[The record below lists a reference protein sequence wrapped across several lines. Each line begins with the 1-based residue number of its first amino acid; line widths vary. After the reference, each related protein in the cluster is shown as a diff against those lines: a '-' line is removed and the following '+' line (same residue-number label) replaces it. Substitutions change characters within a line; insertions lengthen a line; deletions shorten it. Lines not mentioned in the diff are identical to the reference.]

1 MLNTSRRLLLSL
13 HRRAWRHSKATLI
26 LTLLVFIGA
35 SFGLNRLQFLL
46 SIDDL
51 IDPDFQT
58 YTGLKNLNA
67 EFKDKNTV
75 LLSVE
80 SKTPFTKTFLC
91 DFQGWI
97 LKTAQNNSELIHIQS
112 TFGIRQAHVT
122 GNQFTMKSFLD
133 LDCLSKDPETQKIS
147 DAFEKIQASPWQGIL
162 SSRASYAVSVNF
174 IIFDPEDK
182 KFGTVD
188 VNVVPSLQKSFE
200 NDVFKN
206 STENDNLNIYWGG
219 ITTYQSYLRKAFEQT
234 QFLNMMMFLVSMLIF
249 KILLGT
255 WKGGFVFNVTIFIS
269 MGITFG
275 LMGFLD
281 IPVDVLTNSTGLMML
296 VGCLEDFTFVVFG
309 MLRFK
314 WSMRS
319 SLRKFMLPS
328 FFTSLTTAIGFAS
341 LVTSDLST
349 IRRFGLISA
358 FAAMLEWSLVFLVL
372 PAALKHWPWLAD
384 IRFTPPRFSLK
395 FTQKNIIPRWLAILL
410 CIPIVIPF
418 IFIDKLTIKDAP
430 DSFFFKNHIVIQTME
445 HFKKT
450 RGWVTEV
457 SVVFNTNNSETEN
470 RQILQQARKNP
481 FVSIVEDSY
490 TTNDYIMGNLD
501 PIDQR
506 TIQSLIDESLTARR
520 LKSPRDTHRA
530 QLFLNTMEMDDIKLL
545 IDQFK
550 DICQNEKCTL
560 VGSLI
565 SYNEFSI
572 KILNTLFSSLGLS
585 VILVVLLLLSIKHNT
600 TWSEMFALVAS
611 SLWGPLT
618 LLTLFIVL
626 RIPLT
631 FVSCICAS
639 LLEGL
644 AGDNAIQFIFSSR
657 KGGLSQSVD
666 ALSEGSLIMT
676 IGMTVLISTFMF
688 STIASIATLGIYI
701 LLGVI
706 LTFFGDVWIL
716 KGLLRK

>member
-1 MLNTSRRLLLSL
+1 MLNTSRRLLLGL
-13 HRRAWRHSKATLI
+13 HRWSWRHSKTTLI
-26 LTLLVFIGA
+26 FTLLVFIAA
-35 SFGLNRLQFLL
+35 SVGLNRLQFLL

-58 YTGLKNLNA
+58 YTDLKNLNA

-80 SKTPFTKTFLC
+80 SKEPFTKTFLC

-97 LKTAQNNSELIHIQS
+97 LKTAQANPELMYIQS
-112 TFGIRQAHVT
+112 TFGIRQAIVN
-122 GNQFTMKSFLD
+122 GSQFTMKSFLD
-133 LDCLSKDPETQKIS
+133 LDCLTNDPESQKIS
-147 DAFEKIQASPWQGIL
+147 DAFKKIHTSPWHGIL
-162 SSRASYAVSVNF
+162 SSRMQYSLSVNF
-174 IIFDPEDK
+174 VIFDPEDK

-200 NDVFKN
+200 SEIFKN
-206 STENDNLNIYWGG
+206 SDEKEKLSVYWGG

-234 QFLNMMMFLVSMLIF
+234 QFLNMMMFLISMLIF
-249 KILLGT
+249 KIFLGT
-255 WKGGFVFNVTIFIS
+255 WKGGLVFNATIFIS

-275 LMGFLD
+275 LMGYLD

-358 FAAMLEWSLVFLVL
+358 FAAMLEWALVFLVL
-372 PAALKHWPWLAD
+372 PAALKHWPWLAR
-384 IRFTPPRFSLK
+384 INFTPPRFSLK

-410 CIPIVIPF
+410 CLPIVVPF

-430 DSFFFKNHIVIQTME
+430 DSFFFKNHVVIQTME

-450 RGWVTEV
+450 RGWITEV
-457 SVVFNTNNSETEN
+457 SIVFNTNNTDSEN
-470 RQILQQARKNP
+470 RRIIEQARKNP
-481 FVSIVEDSY
+481 FVTIIEDSY
-490 TTNDYIMGNLD
+490 TANEYIMANLEPND
-501 PIDQR
+501 RR
-506 TIQSLIDESLTARR
+506 TVQSMIDESLAGKR
-520 LKSPRDTHRA
+520 LKSSRNVHRA
-530 QLFLNTMEMDDIKLL
+530 QLFLNTMEMDNIKLL
-545 IDQFK
+545 INQFK
-550 DICQNEKCTL
+550 DICQNQKCTL

-585 VILVVLLLLSIKHNT
+585 VFLVVLLLLSIKQGT
-600 TWSEMFALVAS
+600 TWSEMSALIAS
-611 SLWGPLT
+611 SLWGPLI
-618 LLTLFIVL
+618 LLTLFIVF

-657 KGGLSQSVD
+657 KGGLSHSVD

-676 IGMTVLISTFMF
+676 IGMILLISTFMF
-688 STIASIATLGIYI
+688 SVIASIAILGIYI

-706 LTFFGDVWIL
+706 LAFFGDVWIL
-716 KGLLRK
+716 KGLLQK